1 MPADFCVIDNFIGS
15 SFMLPVALG
24 GVGQEQLNNNFP
36 PPKNLGEA
44 QAGGPR
50 RKALRTSYGAS
61 KKENFCLPRSILSE
75 AKDCY
80 GTHLLKRLVLASAG
94 KQNRKIFV
102 SLIPL
107 NNLLRKLKSKIL
119 FHGVKIIW
127 LWKNIK
133 PKENLT
139 SRPSLMA
146 K

>member
-36 PPKNLGEA
+36 PQKNLGEA

-119 FHGVKIIW
+119 FNGV
-127 LWKNIK
+127 N
-133 PKENLT
+133 
-139 SRPSLMA
+139 
-146 K
+146 